1 MYLINCLIYFIAK
14 TNLSLKRK
22 KQEDSGKYII
32 GQILDRRISSN
43 GDRQYLIKWKDYPNN
58 FNSWEPYNNLKEA
71 WDMIEE
77 FEKKRRLKLKRKEI
91 RMESKG
97 NNKKAK
103 KANERN
109 HLLNNQRT
117 SQRETKE
124 EKIDKLHNNFLALMD
139 QNSSNTK
146 VSNSNLNINENISKQ
161 SNLPLYVD
169 KLEIQLDGK
178 LSALVK
184 YNNSEKKLVDYEDFK
199 LLFPQKML
207 EFFES
212 RIVFPFDNSGTKKFI
227 ESHKRKHSDC

>member
-77 FEKKRRLKLKRKEI
+77 YEKKRRLKLKRKEI